1 MNKTKAKLI
10 LKNGLV
16 FNGISVGHHG
26 ETIGEICFNT
36 GMTGYQ
42 EILTDP
48 SYCGQIINMTF
59 PHIGNYGINSDDME
73 SLKIQASGFIVR
85 EANDIPSNYRSLQ
98 SLDSFLK
105 DNKIVGIQEVDTRMI
120 TRIIRDE
127 GSMNAIISSD
137 NLNEKKLKEK
147 LNSFPSMKGL
157 DLVKVVSTKERYV
170 WNKRQ
175 ENKYRVAVLDFGIK
189 FNILRLLESFGCY
202 CEVFPADT
210 SSSEIL
216 EFNPDGIFLSN
227 GPGDPDAVS
236 YAIDTV
242 KSLIGLRPIF
252 GICLGHQILCL
263 ALGAKTFKLK
273 FGHRGCNHPVK
284 NINNGL
290 IEITSQNHGFSVLSE
305 SLPDNINVTHTSLND
320 NTIEGIKCEELNVF
334 SVQYHPESS
343 PGPHDSR
350 YLFQS
355 FIQMMDEKVYV

>member
-10 LKNGLV
+10 LKNGMV

-85 EANDIPSNYRSLQ
+85 EANDMPSNYRSLQ

-120 TRIIRDE
+120 TRTIRDE

-147 LNSFPSMKGL
+147 LNSFPSMEGL
-157 DLVKVVSTKERYV
+157 DLVKKVSTKE
-170 WNKRQ
+170 
-175 ENKYRVAVLDFGIK
+175 KYIWIGATL
-189 FNILRLLESFGCY
+189 IL
-202 CEVFPADT
+202 
-210 SSSEIL
+210 
-216 EFNPDGIFLSN
+216 
-227 GPGDPDAVS
+227 
-236 YAIDTV
+236 
-242 KSLIGLRPIF
+242 
-252 GICLGHQILCL
+252 
-263 ALGAKTFKLK
+263 
-273 FGHRGCNHPVK
+273 
-284 NINNGL
+284 
-290 IEITSQNHGFSVLSE
+290 
-305 SLPDNINVTHTSLND
+305 
-320 NTIEGIKCEELNVF
+320 
-334 SVQYHPESS
+334 
-343 PGPHDSR
+343 
-350 YLFQS
+350 
-355 FIQMMDEKVYV
+355 